1 MSTQDA
7 YETELAGLLQKLGR
21 NVRRVREEKLPDRSQ
36 EEVASEAALH
46 RTEWGKVEQGKRNPR
61 FSTMLV
67 IAETLGVSLDDLAAG
82 IDAPKERKPPPK
94 TKKSGRPV

>member
-1 MSTQDA
+1 M
-7 YETELAGLLQKLGR
+7 ELARLLR
-21 NVRRVREEKLPDRSQ
+21 EPAENVRRLREEKKPDLSQ
-36 EEVASEAALH
+36 EEVASEAVLH
-46 RTEWGKVEQGKRNPR
+46 RTEWGKVEQGKRNPS

-94 TKKSGRPV
+94 TKKSGRSV